1 MFTSGPCQ
9 RRTIPSKA
17 CTSPASTRSTSA
29 RSSSALVAACIS
41 KSAPI
46 ESDSTCLLEPAQSRS
61 IPIRPVPACSDLYD
75 RSRPLPVAFSLKN
88 LPLKDYATEFRLL
101 LSYQSQ
107 GGNPRQGGKDVPRS
121 RK

>member
-17 CTSPASTRSTSA
+17 RTSPASTRSTSV

-46 ESDSTCLLEPAQSRS
+46 QIGSNLIKPARTCLVKPAQ
-61 IPIRPVPACSDLYD
+61 ACSNLYD
-75 RSRPLPVAFSLKN
+75 RSRPLPVAFSLKY
-88 LPLKDYATEFRLL
+88 LPLKDYATEIRLL

-107 GGNPRQGGKDVPRS
+107 GGNPRQGGKDVPRN
-121 RK
+121 R